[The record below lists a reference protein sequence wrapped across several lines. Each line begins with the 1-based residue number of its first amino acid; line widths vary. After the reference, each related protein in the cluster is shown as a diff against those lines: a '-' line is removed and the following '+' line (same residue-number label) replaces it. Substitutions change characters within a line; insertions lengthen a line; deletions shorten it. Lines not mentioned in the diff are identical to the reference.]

1 MSQELVVEY
10 REALSRSTRAGEAI
24 LGEKEGRRVGL

>member
-1 MSQELVVEY
+1 MSEELVAEY

-24 LGEKEGRRVGL
+24 LSEKDAMSA